1 MQNHPPKNAELLE
14 IWGGIRYLRA
24 LALELTGGTGMRGFR
39 LGVLLLAC
47 AASAAMGQTTTV
59 FNFLRNDVGARA
71 AAMAGSFV
79 TVGNDPAS
87 LFYNPAALGT
97 LDASRGA
104 VGFFKHLLD
113 VNAGYAVYSQ
123 EFPEIGRFAAGI
135 LYTNYGSFDET
146 DDIGNTIG
154 SFTAADLAFSVGYAN
169 TIEENLYYGGSL
181 KFIHSSIAS
190 YTSTG
195 LAGDVGILYVIPESR
210 LSLGASIRN
219 IGAQLATYAGTREA
233 LPLDLTIG
241 ASIIP
246 RGLPL
251 LLNVNLHKLN
261 ENPGTFIDRFRAFTL
276 GGEFTLS
283 RVLQLRFGYNNEQRK
298 DLKTGTAAG
307 LAGFSGGLGITVA
320 DYKVDYAL
328 SSLGKIGNLHRIS
341 VGTSF

>member
-1 MQNHPPKNAELLE
+1 MQ
-14 IWGGIRYLRA
+14 GIRLW
-24 LALELTGGTGMRGFR
+24 
-39 LGVLLLAC
+39 GVLLVCAC
-47 AASAAMGQTTTV
+47 AASAATGQTV

-71 AAMAGSFV
+71 AGMAGSFV
-79 TVGNDPAS
+79 TVANDPTS

-97 LDASRGA
+97 LDASRGG

-123 EFPEIGRFAAGI
+123 EIPEIGRFAAGI

-146 DDIGNTIG
+146 DDVGNTIG
-154 SFTAADLAFSVGYAN
+154 SFTAADMAFTVGYAN
-169 TIEENLYYGGSL
+169 TFEQNLYYGGSV

-190 YTSTG
+190 YASTG
-195 LAGDVGILYVIPESR
+195 LAADAGILYVIPDSR

-219 IGAQLATYAGTREA
+219 IGAQLATYAGTREN
-233 LPLDLTIG
+233 LPLDLTVG
-241 ASIIP
+241 ASIVP

-251 LLNVNLHKLN
+251 LLNFNFHKLN
-261 ENPGTFIDRFRAFTL
+261 EDPGTFIDRFRAFTV

-283 RVLQLRFGYNNEQRK
+283 RVLQFRFGYNNEERK